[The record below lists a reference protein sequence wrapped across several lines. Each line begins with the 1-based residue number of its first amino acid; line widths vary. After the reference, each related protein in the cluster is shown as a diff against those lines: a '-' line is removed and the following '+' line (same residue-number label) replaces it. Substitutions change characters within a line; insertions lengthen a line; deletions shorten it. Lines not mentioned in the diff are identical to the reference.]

1 MNENLETATKMKT
14 LLLICAGL
22 LFIGLIDLPI
32 GYYTLLRIVV
42 TIGSIAVV
50 VTEYEEGL
58 NFWVITFGLIAI
70 LFNPLI
76 PIYLNDKSAWMPID
90 IIGGI
95 LFIIKS
101 LTIKTNKNE

>member
-1 MNENLETATKMKT
+1 MKT

-22 LFIGLIDLPI
+22 LFVGLIDLPI

-42 TIGSIAVV
+42 TIGSVAVV
-50 VTEYEEGL
+50 ITEFENRL
-58 NFWVITFGLIAI
+58 NIWVITFGLIAI

-76 PIYLNDKSAWMPID
+76 PIYLNDKSIWMPID

-101 LTIKTNKNE
+101 FAIKQNKK

>member
-1 MNENLETATKMKT
+1 MKT

-32 GYYTLLRIVV
+32 GYYTLLRFVV
-42 TIGSIAVV
+42 TIGSFAVV
-50 VTEYEEGL
+50 LTEFENGL

-76 PIYLNDKSAWMPID
+76 PIYLNNKSAWLPID
-90 IIGGI
+90 IIAGI
-95 LFIIKS
+95 IFVIKS
-101 LTIKTNKNE
+101 FTLKQK

>member
-1 MNENLETATKMKT
+1 MKT

-42 TIGSIAVV
+42 TLGSVAVI
-50 VTEYEEGL
+50 VTESENGL

-70 LFNPLI
+70 VFNPFI

-90 IIGGI
+90 IISGI
-95 LFIIKS
+95 IFIIKS
-101 LTIKTNKNE
+101 FTLNKIK

>member
-1 MNENLETATKMKT
+1 MKV
-14 LLLICAGL
+14 LLLLCAAL
-22 LFIGLIDLPI
+22 LFLGLADLPI

-42 TIGSIAVV
+42 TICSVAVV
-50 VTEYEEGL
+50 VTEYENGL

-70 LFNPLI
+70 VFNPLI

-90 IIGGI
+90 IIAGI

>member
-42 TIGSIAVV
+42 TIGSVAVV
-50 VTEYEEGL
+50 VTEYEEEGL
-58 NFWVITFGLIAI
+58 SFWVITFGLITI

-95 LFIIKS
+95 IFVIKS
-101 LTIKTNKNE
+101 FTIKQK

>member
-1 MNENLETATKMKT
+1 MIASVNLEIVINMKS

-22 LFIGLIDLPI
+22 LFIGLFNLPI

-50 VTEYEEGL
+50 VTELEKGL

-76 PIYLNDKSAWMPID
+76 PIYLNDKSAWMPLD
-90 IIGGI
+90 ILGGI
-95 LFIIKS
+95 IFLIKS
-101 LTIKTNKNE
+101 FTLKQK

>member
-1 MNENLETATKMKT
+1 MKT

-42 TIGSIAVV
+42 TLGSVAVI
-50 VTEYEEGL
+50 VTESENGL

-70 LFNPLI
+70 VFNPFI

-90 IIGGI
+90 IISGI
-95 LFIIKS
+95 IFIIKS
-101 LTIKTNKNE
+101 FTLNKIKWR

>member
-1 MNENLETATKMKT
+1 MKS

-42 TIGSIAVV
+42 TIGSVAVV
-50 VTEYEEGL
+50 VSEFENAL

-70 LFNPLI
+70 VFNPLI

-95 LFIIKS
+95 IFVIKS
-101 LTIKTNKNE
+101 FTLKQK

>member
-1 MNENLETATKMKT
+1 MKT

-22 LFIGLIDLPI
+22 LFLGLIDLPI

-42 TIGSIAVV
+42 TIGSVAVV
-50 VTEYEEGL
+50 VKEFENGL

-76 PIYLNDKSAWMPID
+76 PVYLNDKSAWMPID
-90 IIGGI
+90 FIGGI
-95 LFIIKS
+95 IFVIKS
-101 LTIKTNKNE
+101 FTLKQE

>member
-1 MNENLETATKMKT
+1 MKV
-14 LLLICAGL
+14 LLLLCAAL
-22 LFIGLIDLPI
+22 LFLGLADLPI

-42 TIGSIAVV
+42 TICSVAVV
-50 VTEYEEGL
+50 VTEYENGL

-70 LFNPLI
+70 VFNPLI

-95 LFIIKS
+95 MFVIKS
-101 LTIKTNKNE
+101 FTLKQK

>member
-1 MNENLETATKMKT
+1 MKT

-42 TIGSIAVV
+42 TIGSVAVF
-50 VTEYEEGL
+50 VTELENGL

-76 PIYLNDKSAWMPID
+76 PVYLNDKSAWMPID

-95 LFIIKS
+95 IFVIKS
-101 LTIKTNKNE
+101 FTLKQK